1 MNDGNL
7 QVSEAELHQF
17 IDGEL
22 SESRSREV
30 ALIVAGDPAL
40 GKRIERYREI
50 NRRLGDFYGDARSE
64 PIPPRF
70 LLAVSGHGGTP
81 VWRAAAILS
90 WILLGGLVVYLLQSS
105 PDEQLASAR
114 PLPVEAAYAH
124 AVYVPE
130 VRHPVEVDA
139 SQQEHLNAW
148 LSKRLDRPIAAPDL
162 RGAGYTLIGGRLLPD
177 GHRAAAQF
185 MYEDDSGER
194 VTLYIRHAQNVR
206 ETAFAHAEED
216 GFGVVYWID
225 DGLAYALTAKAGRD
239 TLTGAAELVYR
250 ESNP

>member
-1 MNDGNL
+1 MNDGKP
-7 QVSEAELHQF
+7 QVTETELHQF

-22 SESRSREV
+22 DEARSREI

-40 GKRIERYREI
+40 GKTIERYRHI
-50 NRRLGDFYGDARSE
+50 NRRLADFYDDGLSAPVPSR
-64 PIPPRF
+64 
-70 LLAVSGHGGTP
+70 LLVALSGSGGKRA
-81 VWRAAAILS
+81 WRAAAALA
-90 WILLGGLVVYLLQSS
+90 WMLVGGLIGYLLHG
-105 PDEQLASAR
+105 PADTVAFVR

-130 VRHPVEVDA
+130 IRHPVEVDA

-162 RGAGYTLIGGRLLPD
+162 RGAGYALIGGRLLPD

-194 VTLYIRHAQNVR
+194 VTLYIRNAGNAR
-206 ETAFAHAEED
+206 ETALTHAEKE
-216 GFGVVYWID
+216 GLGIVYWID
-225 DGLAYALTAKAGRD
+225 GGLAYALTAKADREA
-239 TLTGAAELVYR
+239 LTGAAKLVYR
-250 ESNP
+250 EVNP